1 MLNEDTLHAMKTAL
15 IMRANTQ
22 EENNPAKY
30 ANDNALA
37 LVNSM
42 VNGDTIAS
50 LWSIEDVQSLRSECR
65 TTQIS
70 ADGEDDGLTWFHCDT
85 HDMDTLDEYS
95 CENEGEST
103 VDDDTARKALACAD
117 RNHDAEQGINW
128 DALRYALEA
137 VENE

>member
-1 MLNEDTLHAMKTAL
+1 MKAAL
-15 IMRANTQ
+15 TMRGNTQ
-22 EENNPAKY
+22 EDNNPAKL

-42 VNGDTIAS
+42 LKGDTIAS
-50 LWSIEDVQSLRSECR
+50 LWSIEDVQSLRSECDIE
-65 TTQIS
+65 QIS

-103 VDDDTARKALACAD
+103 IDDDTARKALACAE

-128 DALRYALEA
+128 DTLRYALEA